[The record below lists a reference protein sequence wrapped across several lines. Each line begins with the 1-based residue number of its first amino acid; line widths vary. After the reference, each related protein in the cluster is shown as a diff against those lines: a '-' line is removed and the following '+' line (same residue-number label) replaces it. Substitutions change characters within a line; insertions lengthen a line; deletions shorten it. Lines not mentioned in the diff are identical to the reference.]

1 MPQGVTARR
10 SRALT
15 GRAGSANHAPV
26 DPGELVRRFGRDF
39 PRGTV
44 LFREGD
50 PGDEM
55 YVIQRGRVVIT
66 ARVGA
71 VEKVLTTLGQG
82 EFLGEMSIL
91 NRAPRSATATCA
103 EDCTLL
109 VVDARTF
116 EAMVRANAEIAV
128 RMIQK
133 LASRLAEADRQIEN
147 LLLRD
152 ARARVVHF
160 VSGEAARAGTAT
172 LSLPPD
178 EVGARLDVEP
188 RQVADVLRTLERAG
202 LIAGKEGSWTVPD
215 GERLRHFL
223 DLLQLD
229 SRPGT
234 RP

>member
-1 MPQGVTARR
+1 MD
-10 SRALT
+10 
-15 GRAGSANHAPV
+15 AG
-26 DPGELVRRFGRDF
+26 DLLRRFGREF

-50 PGDEM
+50 PGAEM
-55 YVIQRGRVVIT
+55 YVVHRGKVAIS
-66 ARVGA
+66 ARVGS

-91 NRAPRSATATCA
+91 NSAPRSATATCV
-103 EDCTLL
+103 EDCHLL

-116 EAMVRANAEIAV
+116 EAMVRASSEIAV

-133 LASRLAEADRQIEN
+133 LAARLAEADRQIEN

-160 VSGEAARAGTAT
+160 VSGEAARAGTSTFA
-172 LSLPPD
+172 LDPADLA
-178 EVGARLDVEP
+178 ARLDVDA
-188 RQVADVLRTLERAG
+188 RQAADVVRTLERSG
-202 LIAGKEGSWTVPD
+202 LIAGTEGAWRVPD
-215 GERLRHFL
+215 ADRLRHFL

-229 SRPGT
+229 ARTGT

>member
-1 MPQGVTARR
+1 
-10 SRALT
+10 
-15 GRAGSANHAPV
+15 V
-26 DPGELVRRFGRDF
+26 DPGDLLRRFGREF

-50 PGDEM
+50 PGGEM
-55 YVIQRGRVVIT
+55 YVVQRGKVVIS

-71 VEKVLTTLGQG
+71 VEKVLSTLGQG

-91 NRAPRSATATCA
+91 NSAPRSATATCA

-116 EAMVRANAEIAV
+116 EAMIRASAEIAV

-133 LASRLAEADRQIEN
+133 LAGRLAEADRQIEN

-160 VSGEAARAGTAT
+160 VSGEAARTSGGPIP
-172 LSLPPD
+172 LPPE
-178 EVGARLDVEP
+178 EVGARLDVDP

-202 LIAGKEGSWTVPD
+202 LIAGEEGAWTVPD
-215 GERLRHFL
+215 ADRLRHFL

>member
-1 MPQGVTARR
+1 MQRF
-10 SRALT
+10 SR
-15 GRAGSANHAPV
+15 
-26 DPGELVRRFGRDF
+26 EF

-50 PGDEM
+50 PGGEM
-55 YVIQRGRVVIT
+55 FVVNRGKVSIS

-71 VEKVLTTLGQG
+71 VEKVLSTLGLG

-91 NRAPRSATATCA
+91 NGAPRSATATCV
-103 EDCTLL
+103 EDCLLL

-116 EAMVRANAEIAV
+116 ETMVRASSEIAV
-128 RMIQK
+128 RMIK
-133 LASRLAEADRQIEN
+133 KMAARLAEADRQIEN

-160 VSGEAARAGTAT
+160 VSGEASRHPGDPLDLAPGDLAT
-172 LSLPPD
+172 
-178 EVGARLDVEP
+178 RLDVDA
-188 RQVADVLRTLERAG
+188 RQAADVLRTLERSGLLAG
-202 LIAGKEGSWTVPD
+202 SEGAWTVPD
-215 GERLRHFL
+215 PDRLRHFL

-234 RP
+234 GQ

>member
-1 MPQGVTARR
+1 
-10 SRALT
+10 
-15 GRAGSANHAPV
+15 V
-26 DPGELVRRFGRDF
+26 DTGELLRRFARDF

-50 PGDEM
+50 PGGEM
-55 YVIQRGRVVIT
+55 YVVQRGKVSIS

-71 VEKVLTTLGQG
+71 VEKVLSTLGQG
-82 EFLGEMSIL
+82 EFFGEMSIL
-91 NRAPRSATATCA
+91 NHAPRSATAACL
-103 EDCTLL
+103 EDCQLL

-116 EAMVRANAEIAV
+116 EAMVRASSEIAV

-133 LASRLAEADRQIEN
+133 LAGRLAEADRQIEN

-160 VSGEAARAGTAT
+160 VAGAAARSPGAA
-172 LSLPPD
+172 LDLPPA
-178 EVGARLDVEP
+178 ELAVRLDVDAKS
-188 RQVADVLRTLERAG
+188 VAEVLHTLERAG
-202 LIAGKEGSWTVPD
+202 LLSGSEGAWTVPD
-215 GERLRHFL
+215 ADRLRHFL

-234 RP
+234 RT

>member
-1 MPQGVTARR
+1 MQ
-10 SRALT
+10 
-15 GRAGSANHAPV
+15 
-26 DPGELVRRFGRDF
+26 RFGREF

-50 PGDEM
+50 PGGEM
-55 YVIQRGRVVIT
+55 YVVNRGKVSIS
-66 ARVGA
+66 AGVGA
-71 VEKVLTTLGQG
+71 VEKVLSTLGQG

-91 NRAPRSATATCA
+91 NGAPRSATATCV
-103 EDCTLL
+103 EDCLLL

-116 EAMVRANAEIAV
+116 ETMVRASSEIAV
-128 RMIQK
+128 RMIK
-133 LASRLAEADRQIEN
+133 KMAARLAEADRQIEN

-160 VSGEAARAGTAT
+160 VSGEASRRPGAPLDLSPGDLAT
-172 LSLPPD
+172 
-178 EVGARLDVEP
+178 RLDVDA
-188 RQVADVLRTLERAG
+188 RQAADVLSTLERSGLLAG
-202 LIAGKEGSWTVPD
+202 SEGAWTVPD
-215 GERLRHFL
+215 PDRLRHFL

>member
-1 MPQGVTARR
+1 
-10 SRALT
+10 
-15 GRAGSANHAPV
+15 V
-26 DPGELVRRFGRDF
+26 DPGDLLRRFARDF

-50 PGDEM
+50 PGGEM
-55 YVIQRGRVVIT
+55 YVVQRGKVAIS

-71 VEKVLTTLGQG
+71 VEKVLSTLGQG

-91 NRAPRSATATCA
+91 NHAPRSATATCV
-103 EDCTLL
+103 EDCQLL

-116 EAMVRANAEIAV
+116 EAMVRASSEIAV

-133 LASRLAEADRQIEN
+133 LAGRLAEADRQIEN

-152 ARARVVHF
+152 ARSRVVHF
-160 VSGEAARAGTAT
+160 VSGAAARSPGTP

-178 EVGARLDVEP
+178 ELATRLDVESKA
-188 RQVADVLRTLERAG
+188 VADVLGTLERAG
-202 LIAGKEGSWTVPD
+202 LITGSEGAWTVPD
-215 GERLRHFL
+215 ADRLRHFL

-229 SRPGT
+229 SRAGN
-234 RP
+234 RA

>member
-1 MPQGVTARR
+1 
-10 SRALT
+10 
-15 GRAGSANHAPV
+15 V
-26 DPGELVRRFGRDF
+26 DSGELLRRFGRDF

-50 PGDEM
+50 PGGEM
-55 YVIQRGRVVIT
+55 YVVHRGRVAIS

-71 VEKVLTTLGQG
+71 VEKLLTTLGQG

-91 NRAPRSATATCA
+91 NAAPRSATATCV
-103 EDCTLL
+103 EDCHLL

-116 EAMVRANAEIAV
+116 EAMVRASAEIAV

-133 LASRLAEADRQIEN
+133 LAERLAEADRQIEN

-160 VSGEAARAGTAT
+160 VSGEAARHPDAPFD
-172 LSLPPD
+172 LPPD
-178 EVGARLDVEP
+178 ELASRLDVDP
-188 RQVADVLRTLERAG
+188 RQVNDVLRTLERSGLLAG
-202 LIAGKEGSWTVPD
+202 EAGAWKVPD
-215 GERLRHFL
+215 AERLRHFL

-229 SRPGT
+229 SRPGS
-234 RP
+234 RA